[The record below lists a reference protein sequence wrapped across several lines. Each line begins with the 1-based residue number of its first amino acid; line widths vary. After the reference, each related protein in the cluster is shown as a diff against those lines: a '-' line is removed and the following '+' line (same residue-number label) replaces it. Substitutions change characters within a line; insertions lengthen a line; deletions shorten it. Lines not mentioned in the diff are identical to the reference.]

1 MKILLPPSETKHEG
15 GDGSPLDLDSLVLP
29 SLNER
34 RSAVL
39 DALIDLAADE
49 EAARRVLKLSQR
61 QRGDIAH
68 NRALRSSPTMPAID
82 RYTGVLFDALDA
94 RPSPQPPDG
103 GWESTCGSTAL
114 AGPGRSPRRSSHLR
128 LAAGTSLPGLPALR
142 RHWAE
147 AASAAI
153 AEADPSF
160 VLDLRSEAY
169 VALGPVP
176 SAVSSAYV
184 RVVTAHGRALNHF
197 NKSRRA
203 CSCGRSPRIG
213 RVSARCVPSR
223 VGAEAGDRLPRR
235 RTAGHSGAGRRGV
248 SRLPCEEGRFVRE
261 RRRRRTCQTAKETCG
276 ETPRHASVFSA

>member
-1 MKILLPPSETKHEG
+1 MKILLPPSETKLEG

-39 DALIDLAADE
+39 EALIDLAADE
-49 EAARRVLKLSQR
+49 EAARRVLKLSER
-61 QRGDIAH
+61 RRGDIAH

-94 RPSPQPPDG
+94 RSLSAVSRRWLGEHVWIHSAPLGPVG
-103 GWESTCGSTAL
+103 AL
-114 AGPGRSPRRSSHLR
+114 DALPTYR

-147 AASAAI
+147 ATSAAI

-197 NKSRRA
+197 NKKSKGLLVRA
-203 CSCGRSPRIG
+203 IAEERP
-213 RVSARCVPSR
+213 RVSSLRGLRAWAQKRGIVFR
-223 VGAEAGDRLPRR
+223 DGAQPGILEL
-235 RTAGHSGAGRRGV
+235 V
-248 SRLPCEEGRFVRE
+248 VEE
-261 RRRRRTCQTAKETCG
+261 
-276 ETPRHASVFSA
+276 

>member
-39 DALIDLAADE
+39 EALIDLAADE
-49 EAARRVLKLSQR
+49 EAARRVLKLSER

-94 RPSPQPPDG
+94 RSLSAASRRWLGEHVWIHSAPLGPVG
-103 GWESTCGSTAL
+103 AL
-114 AGPGRSPRRSSHLR
+114 DALPTYR

-147 AASAAI
+147 ATSAAI

-176 SAVSSAYV
+176 GAVSSAYV

-197 NKSRRA
+197 NKKSKGLLVRA
-203 CSCGRSPRIG
+203 IAEDRPRASSLRGLRAWAQKRGIVF
-213 RVSARCVPSR
+213 RD
-223 VGAEAGDRLPRR
+223 GAQPGILEL
-235 RTAGHSGAGRRGV
+235 V
-248 SRLPCEEGRFVRE
+248 VEE
-261 RRRRRTCQTAKETCG
+261 
-276 ETPRHASVFSA
+276 

>member
-39 DALIDLAADE
+39 EALIDLAADE
-49 EAARRVLKLSQR
+49 EAARRVLKLSER

-94 RPSPQPPDG
+94 RSLSAASRRWLGEHVWIHSAPLGPVG
-103 GWESTCGSTAL
+103 AL
-114 AGPGRSPRRSSHLR
+114 DALPTYR

-147 AASAAI
+147 ATSAAI

-176 SAVSSAYV
+176 GSVSSAYV

-197 NKSRRA
+197 NKKSKGLLVRA
-203 CSCGRSPRIG
+203 IAEDRP
-213 RVSARCVPSR
+213 RVSSLRGLRAWAQKRGIVFR
-223 VGAEAGDRLPRR
+223 DGAEPGTLEL
-235 RTAGHSGAGRRGV
+235 V
-248 SRLPCEEGRFVRE
+248 VQE
-261 RRRRRTCQTAKETCG
+261 
-276 ETPRHASVFSA
+276 

>member
-39 DALIDLAADE
+39 EALIDLAADE
-49 EAARRVLKLSQR
+49 EAARRVLKLSEG

-94 RPSPQPPDG
+94 RYLSAVSRRWLGEHVWIHSAPLGPVG
-103 GWESTCGSTAL
+103 AL
-114 AGPGRSPRRSSHLR
+114 DALPTYR

-147 AASAAI
+147 ATSAAI

-176 SAVSSAYV
+176 GSVASAYV

-197 NKSRRA
+197 NKKSKGLLVRA
-203 CSCGRSPRIG
+203 IAEDRP
-213 RVSARCVPSR
+213 RVSSLRGLRAWAQKRGIVFR
-223 VGAEAGDRLPRR
+223 DGAQPGILEL
-235 RTAGHSGAGRRGV
+235 V
-248 SRLPCEEGRFVRE
+248 VEE
-261 RRRRRTCQTAKETCG
+261 
-276 ETPRHASVFSA
+276 

>member
-39 DALIDLAADE
+39 EALIDLASDE
-49 EAARRVLKLSQR
+49 EAARRVLKLSER

-94 RPSPQPPDG
+94 RSLSSVSRRWLGEHVWIHSAPLGPVG
-103 GWESTCGSTAL
+103 AL
-114 AGPGRSPRRSSHLR
+114 DALPAYR

-147 AASAAI
+147 ATSAAI

-176 SAVSSAYV
+176 GSVSSAYV

-197 NKSRRA
+197 NKKSKGLLVRA
-203 CSCGRSPRIG
+203 IAEDRP
-213 RVSARCVPSR
+213 RVSSLRGLRAWAQKRGIVFR
-223 VGAEAGDRLPRR
+223 DGAEPGTVEL
-235 RTAGHSGAGRRGV
+235 V
-248 SRLPCEEGRFVRE
+248 VEE
-261 RRRRRTCQTAKETCG
+261 
-276 ETPRHASVFSA
+276 

>member
-39 DALIDLAADE
+39 EALIDLAADE
-49 EAARRVLKLSQR
+49 EAARRVLKLSEG

-94 RPSPQPPDG
+94 RSLSAVSRRWLGEHVWIHSAPLGPVG
-103 GWESTCGSTAL
+103 AL
-114 AGPGRSPRRSSHLR
+114 DALPTYR

-147 AASAAI
+147 ATSAAI

-176 SAVSSAYV
+176 GSVASAYV

-197 NKSRRA
+197 NKKSKGLLVRA
-203 CSCGRSPRIG
+203 IAEDRP
-213 RVSARCVPSR
+213 RVSSLRGLRAWAQKRGIVFR
-223 VGAEAGDRLPRR
+223 DGAQPGILEL
-235 RTAGHSGAGRRGV
+235 V
-248 SRLPCEEGRFVRE
+248 VEE
-261 RRRRRTCQTAKETCG
+261 
-276 ETPRHASVFSA
+276 

>member
-39 DALIDLAADE
+39 EALIDLASDE
-49 EAARRVLKLSQR
+49 EAARRVLKLSER
-61 QRGDIAH
+61 QRGEIAH

-94 RPSPQPPDG
+94 RSLSSVSRRWLGEYVWIHSAPLGPIG
-103 GWESTCGSTAL
+103 AL
-114 AGPGRSPRRSSHLR
+114 DALPAYR

-147 AASAAI
+147 ATSAAI

-176 SAVSSAYV
+176 GSVSSAYV

-197 NKSRRA
+197 NKKSKGLLVRA
-203 CSCGRSPRIG
+203 IAEDRP
-213 RVSARCVPSR
+213 RVSSLRGLRAWAQKRGILFR
-223 VGAEAGDRLPRR
+223 DGAEPGTVEL
-235 RTAGHSGAGRRGV
+235 V
-248 SRLPCEEGRFVRE
+248 VEE
-261 RRRRRTCQTAKETCG
+261 
-276 ETPRHASVFSA
+276 